1 MIAMTRLLAVLV
13 LAPAA
18 AMAGPFDERLM
29 ASDPCRD
36 LPQINETESVTL
48 ESARI
53 DVLPETAEMV
63 VAGRLACR
71 SGSGAMLQS
80 DASVR
85 IEGRVALAL
94 ADCSATA
101 STVRLSDFDG
111 SIGPLVEAFAPQLEA
126 DLTEDVARA
135 AERAC
140 RDLLD

>member
-1 MIAMTRLLAVLV
+1 MIAMTRFLALLALT
-13 LAPAA
+13 PAA
-18 AMAGPFDERLM
+18 ALAGPLDERLM
-29 ASDPCRD
+29 EADPCRD
-36 LPQINETESVTL
+36 LPQISETESVTL

-71 SGSGAMLQS
+71 SDSGAMLQS

-85 IEGRVALAL
+85 IEGRVTLML
-94 ADCSATA
+94 EDCTATA

-111 SIGPLVEAFAPQLEA
+111 SIGPLVEAFAPQLES